1 MPYGSPSQRN
11 CKPEKKGAEECN
23 MIDDTFKEQRQGED
37 ITYDQSKTGHE
48 PLKKIGCVCTCC

>member
-11 CKPEKKGAEECN
+11 CKPEKEGAAECN

-37 ITYDQSKTGHE
+37 ITYDPSKTGHE
-48 PLKKIGCVCTCC
+48 PSKKIGCVCTCC